1 MDPPRAPQPAK
12 LLLALLGRGYLLIES
27 DKMNTSVRHNTGI
40 MIFDQTTRLTAFP
53 KGELDPVA
61 SLVEKVGDCMAAPV
75 VCRQWIELE
84 IG

>member
-1 MDPPRAPQPAK
+1 
-12 LLLALLGRGYLLIES
+12 
-27 DKMNTSVRHNTGI
+27 MNTSIRYNDTTLESK
-40 MIFDQTTRLTAFP
+40 FDQTTRLIASP
-53 KGELDPVA
+53 KGELDQVA